1 MMTSG
6 KTPTRAAASVAKA
19 LGFGCLVWASAC
31 NGFDWSHARGFNV
44 TPAVDAGDIRFLK
57 SVGVS
62 VIRVSFADD
71 PLIGTAPPY
80 ANNEPAFA
88 RLDRIVEWANAN
100 RMAVVID
107 PHTAPG
113 FANPYTTSPDD
124 LFWRTAAF
132 QDRLLALWVDLSR
145 RYADKTT
152 QVIGFD
158 LLNEPVTPNLA
169 TSRVQFDWNAYVA
182 RLVATIRQYDT
193 HHAIV
198 IEPARQPD
206 PRGRYDTMFEALNA
220 LGLPRDANL
229 VVSPH
234 MYLPVAF
241 THQGV
246 LPQYSART
254 HYPGEVDGT
263 FWNRDRLNAT
273 LAAARDYGVAH
284 GVPILIGEFSASVQS
299 GDDGIRYLSDVID
312 VMNGLSLGW
321 AYHAYKENAAW
332 DPGLDVAAS
341 SAKIGASASASAS
354 TGTGSSRGA
363 VLLRGLSR

>member
-1 MMTSG
+1 MMTFG
-6 KTPTRAAASVAKA
+6 RKPTRAGVSVAKVI
-19 LGFGCLVWASAC
+19 GIGCLIWTSAC
-31 NGFDWSHARGFNV
+31 NAFDWSHARGFNV
-44 TPAVDAGDIRFLK
+44 TPVIEARDIRFLK
-57 SVGVS
+57 SIGVS

-80 ANNEPAFA
+80 VNNEPAFA

-100 RMAVVID
+100 HMAVVID

-113 FANPYTTSPDD
+113 FANSYTTSPDD
-124 LFWRTAAF
+124 LFWRSSAF
-132 QDRLLALWVDLSR
+132 QDRLLALWADLSR
-145 RYADKTT
+145 RYADRSM
-152 QVIGFD
+152 QAIGFD
-158 LLNEPVTPNLA
+158 LLNEPVIPGPA
-169 TSRVQFDWNAYVA
+169 ASRVQFDWNAYVA

-198 IEPARQPD
+198 VEPARQPD
-206 PRGRYDTMFEALNA
+206 RRGRYDTMFEALNT
-220 LGLPRDANL
+220 LDLPRDTNL

-273 LAAARDYGVAH
+273 LAIARDYGVAH

-299 GDDGIRYLSDVID
+299 GDDGIRYLRDAID

-321 AYHAYKENAAW
+321 TYHAYKENAVW
-332 DPGLDVAAS
+332 DPGLDAA
-341 SAKIGASASASAS
+341 APGARTGASAGA
-354 TGTGSSRGA
+354 SRGA
-363 VLLRGLSR
+363 ALLQGLNR